1 MPGAGRGG
9 RWGRGPLALPLASL
23 AGVVVCLLVGALLLW
38 ACDDDSADDPSDDDG
53 SDPTSTTLSQEDQV
67 EAAYLAFADMGARL
81 LENPDPD
88 DPEIAQRTSGEA
100 QADLIAGLRTL
111 VANGQAFD
119 LGPLYSQ
126 DVLDVTLVGAS
137 ATANVCVVEDSKRVD
152 VATGQVVA
160 SGITTVDWT
169 VTLQR
174 DGNNWLVEEIE
185 EGEVREGVVECQ
197 PPD

>member
-23 AGVVVCLLVGALLLW
+23 AGVVVCLLVGVLLLW

-111 VANGQAFD
+111 VANGQRYE
-119 LGPLYSQ
+119 LGPEYSH
-126 DVLDVTLVGAS
+126 DVLAVTVDGVTATAEVCVIDDVSLIDVTSGDPLGQGTT
-137 ATANVCVVEDSKRVD
+137 TA
-152 VATGQVVA
+152 Q
-160 SGITTVDWT
+160 WT
-169 VTLQR
+169 VTLTR
-174 DGNNWLVEEIE
+174 PDDSW
-185 EGEVREGVVECQ
+185 VVEQVSEREIGEGALPCA
-197 PPD
+197 

>member
-23 AGVVVCLLVGALLLW
+23 AGVVVCLLVGVLLLW

-53 SDPTSTTLSQEDQV
+53 SDPTSTTLSPGDQV

-111 VANGQAFD
+111 VANGQRYE
-119 LGPLYSQ
+119 LGPEYSH
-126 DVLDVTLVGAS
+126 DVLAVTVDGVT
-137 ATANVCVVEDSKRVD
+137 ATAEVCVIDDSRLVD
-152 VATGQVVA
+152 ASTGEVLAEGPTSVA
-160 SGITTVDWT
+160 WT
-169 VTLQR
+169 VTLVMR
-174 DGNNWLVEEIE
+174 DERWLIDQIVEGDVEE
-185 EGEVREGVVECQ
+185 GADRCT
-197 PPD
+197 